1 MKDIKKTVLKAA
13 GILDDKKAQDIVVF
27 DLGGKSSLCDYI
39 ILATAAAAPHLEALE
54 SEVSTKLKEDGV
66 YKINREGGASPY
78 WRVSDYGA
86 FLLHIMTE
94 PARNFYALDKLFS
107 FAKVLMTNKEETKKP
122 AAKKTKTTKKDAV
135 KKSGKSSKKT
145 VVKAASKTVKK
156 AAAKKDKK
164 PAAKKAKAA
173 KGAKKIL
180 KTKTNTKKTPKK
192 KGKK

>member
-13 GILDDKKAQDIVVF
+13 QILDDKKAQDIAVF
-27 DLGGKSSLCDYI
+27 DLRGKSSLCDYI
-39 ILATAAAAPHLEALE
+39 VLATAAAAPHLEALE

-94 PARNFYALDKLFS
+94 PARKFYALDKLFS
-107 FAKVLMTNKEETKKP
+107 FAKVLTTNKEETKNP
-122 AAKKTKTTKKDAV
+122 APKKAKTVKKSSI
-135 KKSGKSSKKT
+135 KKSGKPSKKT
-145 VVKAASKTVKK
+145 AAKASAKTV
-156 AAAKKDKK
+156 KK

-180 KTKTNTKKTPKK
+180 KTKTNTKKTLKK